1 MARTEIPITVF
12 GADGRPLAGA
22 AVTIRT
28 RPGGATAVVYSAETG
43 AATNANPL
51 TSNAQGQV
59 TGWVDRGAYEATIT
73 AAGLTTYVEPF
84 ESAPATDGTIDALW
98 LPDGIVSTAKIAN
111 LAVTL
116 GKLAADSVDA
126 SKIVD
131 GSVGTAELANL
142 SVTAGKIANDT
153 ITAAQIATDAV
164 GAAEIA
170 AGAVGASEIAD
181 GSIGTIE
188 LANGA
193 VTTAKLSIAVLQA
206 INGSRISAG
215 ISANVG
221 AGGQLDVLHGLGIP
235 AFAVVVAP
243 WAVGQNPASPNA
255 DLAPGP
261 TGFRIYN
268 PNGFPY
274 QCAWIAI
281 G

>member
-22 AVTIRT
+22 AATIRT

-98 LPDGIVSTAKIAN
+98 LPDGIVTTAKIAN
-111 LAVTL
+111 LGVTL
-116 GKLAADSVDA
+116 AKLAADSVDA

-131 GSVGTAELANL
+131 GSVGTAELAAL
-142 SVTAGKIANDT
+142 SVTAAKIANDT

-164 GAAEIA
+164 GSAEIA
-170 AGAVGASEIAD
+170 PAAVGASEIAD

-193 VTTAKLSIAVLQA
+193 VTPAKMSVTVLQTVA
-206 INGSRISAG
+206 GSKVSMG
-215 ISANVG
+215 ITALVG
-221 AGGQLDVLHGLGIP
+221 AGGALDVPHGLGIP
-235 AFAVVVAP
+235 ATVVVVSP
-243 WAVGQNPASPNA
+243 WAVGQNAATPNA
-255 DLAPGP
+255 DLSAAP

-274 QCAWIAI
+274 QCSWVAF

>member
-28 RPGGATAVVYSAETG
+28 RPAGATAVVYSAETG

-59 TGWVDRGAYEATIT
+59 TGWVDRGAYEATVT

-98 LPDGIVSTAKIAN
+98 LPDGIVATAKIAN

-116 GKLAADSVDA
+116 AKMAADSVDA

-131 GSVGTAELANL
+131 GSVGTAELAAL
-142 SVTAGKIANDT
+142 SVTAAKIANDT

-181 GSIGTIE
+181 GSITAVEIANGTI
-188 LANGA
+188 
-193 VTTAKLSIAVLQA
+193 TPAKLSIAVLQA
-206 INGSRISAG
+206 MTGSRISFG

-221 AGGQLDVLHGLGIP
+221 PAGSLDVAHGLGVG
-235 AFAVVVAP
+235 ATAVILSP
-243 WAVGQNPASPNA
+243 WAVGQNAATPNA
-255 DLAPGP
+255 DLSPAP

-274 QCAWIAI
+274 QCAWIALA
-281 G
+281 